1 MSHALADPSN
11 FPLHGSRLIEAS
23 AGTGKTY
30 TIAALYVRLV
40 LAHGDAETRFPE
52 PLLTKQILVMTF
64 TKAATEELSDRIR
77 QRLADAAR
85 HFRDPDAHAD
95 DPFLSQLRQQSQ
107 AQQENLA
114 VLARRL
120 ELAAQSMDEAAIK
133 TIHGWCQSMLNE
145 HAFASGSLFSQHVET
160 DDEAL
165 RQQAAEDYFRR
176 FIYPA
181 EPELAQQLLE
191 TFGSPEKM
199 LSLTYGE
206 LGNTADASDDDTP
219 KQLLSAQQHAV
230 DESAQLKAALAPIIS
245 EVISVAEQASG
256 TAQKVKQLQKFADWC
271 ASEQPVPN
279 VTPAN
284 WNTISLDAFT
294 DWSEKKLGG
303 MRPHWQPLTELEQQL
318 QRIQQQQQQ
327 ALMTVKRHA
336 AQWVLQRFSQ
346 LQQQRAQMSHNDMLT
361 RLRDALRGPQGKQ
374 LAETIRRQFPVA
386 LVDEFQDTDPIQY
399 DILDRIY
406 RVADPHPNTGI
417 FLIGDPK
424 QAIYSFRNADIYTYL
439 TAREATLGRHY
450 NLMVNYRSTETMVAA
465 VNHLFATAEQYPRGA
480 FLFKQGER
488 NRLPFQ
494 AVAAHGRD
502 THLRANLDQTSATPA
517 ALNWSVVD
525 EPFANKTE
533 MFEQLAG
540 HHANIIAKLL
550 SDPNAGFY
558 CTDGERKRG
567 VSSEDIAVLVNNF
580 TEADAIQSALHHR
593 GIRSVYLSD
602 RNSVFAQRIAKEVLL
617 LLAAC
622 ENPRDPSKISS
633 ALGCRLLD
641 FTTTQLAQ
649 IHNDEA
655 LWERYVEGFL
665 SYQERWH
672 KQGLLAMLQQ
682 LLHDFSIPAKLFQ
695 QRDNGERQLAD
706 LLHIA
711 ELLQQHSQVVES
723 PIEVVNYLAEHISA
737 HQGIDGSART
747 QTDEQQMRLESDQAL
762 VKIITIHKSK
772 GLQYPLVFL
781 PFACYGKAE
790 RFRVNVPASYHD
802 DDDQLQ
808 WVWSQDDDNIKRVL
822 AEQNAEELRK
832 IYVAITRAQYA
843 TFVNLAR
850 TKQQGDNP
858 LFYLLNGDDSAQQS
872 LTQLATERWQQPPH
886 TEVMPLQPE
895 PPLLVQMSE
904 ASQQSQLSARRM
916 PHSQHLR
923 PWWIASYSAL
933 AQHSESATKA
943 EPQSA
948 EEMNLLEADAA
959 PADDLLQTADT
970 SATSVVTPSAA
981 QQLHDFPRGAA
992 PGTLLHNLLEEA
1004 ANQGFASVAADPAR
1018 CQQLV
1023 AEQCQRGDWEPYA
1036 EQLSDWLKQYL
1047 QQPLPLLAADDGKI
1061 SLAELHQYQAE
1072 PEFWFPAHA
1081 LQTAALDHWV
1091 NHYIQPG
1098 KARPQLRDIHVN
1110 GMLKGFIDLVFE
1122 HNGRYFVV
1130 DYKSNWL
1137 GEGDQSYH
1145 LQALTE
1151 AILHSRYDLQ
1161 YVIYTLALHKLLQSR
1176 LGDSYDYDTHIGGI
1190 AYLFL
1195 RGQHS
1200 ESGGCYRDRPPR
1212 ELIEKLAELFAAKPS
1227 AAEVEHAS

>member
-1 MSHALADPSN
+1 MSQALTDPSR

-40 LAHGDAETRFPE
+40 LAHGDAETRFLA

-85 HFRDPDAHAD
+85 HFRDPQIHAD
-95 DPFLSQLRQQSQ
+95 DPFLNQLRQQSLEQ
-107 AQQENLA
+107 HQSLA

-160 DDEAL
+160 DDETL

-176 FIYPA
+176 FIYSADATLAGLLLDTFASPA
-181 EPELAQQLLE
+181 N
-191 TFGSPEKM
+191 M
-199 LSLTYGE
+199 LSLTYGDLSSSTDE
-206 LGNTADASDDDTP
+206 DDDAP
-219 KQLLSAQQHAV
+219 KQLVSAQQQARQQAA
-230 DESAQLKAALAPIIS
+230 EIKAQLAPIFR
-245 EVISVAEQASG
+245 EVITLAEQTSG

-271 ASEQPVPN
+271 ASEELMPN

-284 WNTISLDAFT
+284 WNTISLESFT
-294 DWSEKKLGG
+294 DWATKKLGG
-303 MRPHWQPLTELEQQL
+303 MQPQWQPLTTLQQQL
-318 QRIQQQQQQ
+318 QQIQQQQQQ
-327 ALMTVKRHA
+327 ALLAVKRHA

-361 RLRDALRGPQGKQ
+361 RLRDALRGSQGER
-374 LAETIRRQFPVA
+374 LARTIRRQFPVA

-399 DILDRIY
+399 EILDRIY

-424 QAIYSFRNADIYTYL
+424 QAIYSFRDADIFTYL
-439 TAREATLGRHY
+439 KAREATQGRHY
-450 NLMVNYRSTETMVAA
+450 NLLVNYRSSEDMVAA
-465 VNHLFATAEQYPRGA
+465 VNHLFGTAEDYPKGA
-480 FLFKQGER
+480 FLFKR
-488 NRLPFQ
+488 ADDNRLPFQ
-494 AVAAHGRD
+494 AVSAKGRD
-502 THLRANLDQTSATPA
+502 THLRHTLAGTNQASA
-517 ALNWSVVD
+517 ALNWAVVD
-525 EPFANKTE
+525 EPFTNKTE
-533 MFEQLAG
+533 MFEQLAS

-550 SDPNAGFY
+550 NDPQAGFY
-558 CTDGERKRG
+558 DANQERKRN
-567 VSSEDIAVLVNNF
+567 VNSEDIAILVNNF
-580 TEADAIQSALHHR
+580 TEADAIQLALRQR
-593 GIRSVYLSD
+593 GVRSVYLSD

-617 LLAAC
+617 LLSAC
-622 ENPRDPSKISS
+622 EDPRNPGKISS
-633 ALGCRLLD
+633 AVACRLLD
-641 FTTTQLAQ
+641 LSTSKLAQ
-649 IHNDEA
+649 IHSQESV
-655 LWERYVEGFL
+655 WEDYVEAFIG
-665 SYQERWH
+665 YQERWN
-672 KQGLLAMLQQ
+672 KQGLLAMFQQ
-682 LLHDFSIPAKLFQ
+682 LLHDFSIPTMLLRQ
-695 QRDNGERQLAD
+695 SESGERQLAD

-723 PIEVVNYLAEHISA
+723 PIEVVNYLAEHINA

-747 QTDEQQMRLESDQAL
+747 QADEQQMRLESDQAL

-772 GLQYPLVFL
+772 GLQYPIVFL
-781 PFACYGKAE
+781 PFACYGKTE
-790 RFRVNVPASYHD
+790 RFRLNFPASYHD
-802 DDDQLQ
+802 DNDQLQ
-808 WVWSQDDDNIKRVL
+808 WVWSKDDENTARVL

-832 IYVAITRAQYA
+832 IYVAVTRAQHA
-843 TFVNLAR
+843 TFVNLAS

-858 LFYLLNGDDSAQQS
+858 LFYLLHGDDKAQLP
-872 LTQLATERWQQPPH
+872 LTQLATERWQQLPH
-886 TEVMPLQPE
+886 TEVLPLINE
-895 PPLLVQMSE
+895 PAVSAKIAVE
-904 ASQQSQLSARRM
+904 TSRASLSARHM

-933 AQHSESATKA
+933 AQHSAAELAA

-948 EEMNLLEADAA
+948 EEMNLLEADETLTAETPQRSA
-959 PADDLLQTADT
+959 P
-970 SATSVVTPSAA
+970 VVAH
-981 QQLHDFPRGAA
+981 QLHDFPRGAE

-1004 ANQGFASVAADPAR
+1004 ANQGFANVAAHSAT

-1023 AEQCQRGDWEPYA
+1023 AEQCQRGDWQPYA
-1036 EQLSDWLKQYL
+1036 DPLSEWLQQYL
-1047 QQPLPLLAADDGKI
+1047 QQPLPLAANAAEI
-1061 SLAELHQYQAE
+1061 SLAELVHYQAE
-1072 PEFWFPAHA
+1072 PEFWFPAHQ
-1081 LQTAALDHWV
+1081 LQTAELDHWV
-1091 NHYIQPG
+1091 RHYIQPG
-1098 KARPQLRDIHVN
+1098 VARPQLRDIHVN

-1137 GEGDQSYH
+1137 GENDASYH
-1145 LQALTE
+1145 SQALTE
-1151 AILHSRYDLQ
+1151 AMLHSRYDLQ

-1176 LGDSYDYDTHIGGI
+1176 LGAEYDYDTHIGGI

-1200 ESGGCYRDRPPR
+1200 DSAGCYRDRPPR
-1212 ELIEKLAELFAAKPS
+1212 ELIERLAELFA
-1227 AAEVEHAS
+1227 EDRRTTGGEHAG